1 MKKAYIISTGTELL
15 LASTMDTN
23 SVFLSEK
30 LAELGIRV
38 VGKSVVGD
46 NKEMI
51 RKAFETG
58 LDVADLV
65 VSSGGLGPTL
75 DDLTKEVACQVMGC
89 EMILVEEEA
98 TRLREYFERRRK
110 PMPESN
116 LKQAMFPPEA
126 VIVKNEMGS
135 APGMYLNKGG
145 KTIVLLPGPPREM
158 MPMFVKEIGPLLVR
172 DVGPAADRVLMRCIK
187 VIGPGESQV
196 DEMLAE
202 IIKEPRGCSLALL
215 AKEGE
220 VHIKVTAEG
229 ENRAGS
235 QKILDEVCCRITDKM
250 GDYVFTDNEEDDLVT
265 VTAKLLLNRNETVA
279 VAESC
284 TGGLL
289 SKMLTDVA
297 GSSRY
302 FWGSV
307 TSYSNE
313 AKELFLGVKKATL
326 EKHGAV
332 SRETAAE
339 MARGIREKAQSTYG
353 IGITGIAGPDGGSAD
368 KPVGLVYIALADARN
383 CRVKEMHFAG
393 GRDGVRMLSAKT
405 ALDFLR
411 KSISG
416 VK

>member
-1 MKKAYIISTGTELL
+1 
-15 LASTMDTN
+15 
-23 SVFLSEK
+23 
-30 LAELGIRV
+30 
-38 VGKSVVGD
+38 
-46 NKEMI
+46 
-51 RKAFETG
+51 
-58 LDVADLV
+58 
-65 VSSGGLGPTL
+65 
-75 DDLTKEVACQVMGC
+75 MGC